1 MAHEKC
7 GPTTRTK
14 EMRHTMFEHF
24 TRENRHILSFAME
37 EAADLGHTQLGNDH
51 LILGMLCNARSPIF
65 TQLTAEGFTLDAA
78 RATVKEV
85 RGDADDSDAEDA
97 DASQVD
103 EDREALKSVGIDLDK
118 VANAIKNA
126 FGTDITDGWSKRG
139 PERRGRG
146 ERGER
151 GGPERGERGDFG
163 PRGHRGHGHGHG
175 RGGPEFGGREF
186 GGRGRGPG
194 GFGPGGFEPG
204 EGPWEQGRGRRG
216 PRGRGGPFGR
226 PRFSVDAK
234 AALANAVQIA
244 REGDSDRL
252 TAEHLL
258 LGILK
263 TDDKRSRALIESV
276 TTPEKLRDA
285 LSATA

>member
-1 MAHEKC
+1 
-7 GPTTRTK
+7 
-14 EMRHTMFEHF
+14 MFEQF

-65 TQLTAEGFTLDAA
+65 SRLTAEGFTLDAA
-78 RATVKEV
+78 RETVKEV

-118 VANAIKNA
+118 VAAAIKNA
-126 FGTDITDGWSKRG
+126 FGTDITDGWSQRAS
-139 PERRGRG
+139 ERRGRG
-146 ERGER
+146 ERGV
-151 GGPERGERGDFG
+151 PERGEHG

-175 RGGPEFGGREF
+175 RGGPEFGAREF
-186 GGRGRGPG
+186 GGRGRVPG
-194 GFGPGGFEPG
+194 GFGPGGFGPG
-204 EGPWEQGRGRRG
+204 EGPWETGRGRRG

-244 REGDSDRL
+244 RESDSDRL
-252 TAEHLL
+252 TAEHVL

>member
-1 MAHEKC
+1 
-7 GPTTRTK
+7 
-14 EMRHTMFEHF
+14 MFEQF

-65 TQLTAEGFTLDAA
+65 SRLTAEGFTLDAA
-78 RATVKEV
+78 RETVREV
-85 RGDADDSDAEDA
+85 RADDTDAEDA

-118 VANAIKNA
+118 VATAVKNA

-146 ERGER
+146 ERGHGERGHR
-151 GGPERGERGDFG
+151 GGPERGEDFG
-163 PRGHRGHGHGHG
+163 PRGHRGHRHGH
-175 RGGPEFGGREF
+175 GGPEFGRPPFGAGEF
-186 GGRGRGPG
+186 
-194 GFGPGGFEPG
+194 G
-204 EGPWEQGRGRRG
+204 EGPWEHGRGRRG

-244 REGDSDRL
+244 RENGSDRL
-252 TAEHLL
+252 TAEHVL

-276 TTPEKLRDA
+276 TTSEKLRDA

>member
-1 MAHEKC
+1 
-7 GPTTRTK
+7 
-14 EMRHTMFEHF
+14 MFEHF
-24 TRENRHILSFAME
+24 TRDNRHILSFAME

-65 TQLTAEGFTLDAA
+65 DRLTAEGFTLTAA
-78 RATVKEV
+78 RETVREV
-85 RGDADDSDAEDA
+85 RGDGDDADPEDA

-118 VANAIKNA
+118 VATAIKNT

-139 PERRGRG
+139 SERRGRG
-146 ERGER
+146 ERSHGERGHGERGHR
-151 GGPERGERGDFG
+151 GGPERGGDFG
-163 PRGHRGHGHGHG
+163 PRGHRGHRHGHG
-175 RGGPEFGGREF
+175 GPDFGGPGFGGPGFGGR
-186 GGRGRGPG
+186 
-194 GFGPGGFEPG
+194 GGFEPG
-204 EGPWEQGRGRRG
+204 EGPWENGRGRRG

-244 REGDSDRL
+244 KEAGSDRL
-252 TAEHLL
+252 TAEHVL

-276 TTPEKLRDA
+276 TTSEKLRDA

>member
-1 MAHEKC
+1 
-7 GPTTRTK
+7 
-14 EMRHTMFEHF
+14 MFEQF

-65 TQLTAEGFTLDAA
+65 DRLTAEGFTLTAA
-78 RATVKEV
+78 RETVRAV
-85 RGDADDSDAEDA
+85 RGDAEDTDAEDA
-97 DASQVD
+97 DSSQVD

-118 VANAIKNA
+118 VATAIKNT

-139 PERRGRG
+139 SERRGRG
-146 ERGER
+146 DRGHGER
-151 GGPERGERGDFG
+151 GHRGGPDRGEDSG
-163 PRGHRGHGHGHG
+163 PRGHRGHRHGHG
-175 RGGPEFGGREF
+175 GPGFGNPEFGGPGF
-186 GGRGRGPG
+186 GGSPFGGPDFGDRRGGR
-194 GFGPGGFEPG
+194 GGFEPG
-204 EGPWEQGRGRRG
+204 DGPWEHGRGRRG

-244 REGDSDRL
+244 RETGSDRL
-252 TAEHLL
+252 TAEHVL

-276 TTPEKLRDA
+276 TTPDTLRDA

>member
-1 MAHEKC
+1 
-7 GPTTRTK
+7 
-14 EMRHTMFEHF
+14 MFEQF

-65 TQLTAEGFTLDAA
+65 SRLTAEGFTLDAA
-78 RATVKEV
+78 RETVRQV
-85 RGDADDSDAEDA
+85 RAGDTDVEDA

-118 VANAIKNA
+118 VATAIKNA

-139 PERRGRG
+139 SERRGRG
-146 ERGER
+146 ERGHGERGHGERGQR
-151 GGPERGERGDFG
+151 GGPERGEDFG
-163 PRGHRGHGHGHG
+163 PRGHRGHRHGHG
-175 RGGPEFGGREF
+175 GPDLGGPGFGGR
-186 GGRGRGPG
+186 
-194 GFGPGGFEPG
+194 GGFEPG
-204 EGPWEQGRGRRG
+204 EGPWENGRGRRG

-244 REGDSDRL
+244 RENGSDRL
-252 TAEHLL
+252 TAEHVL

-276 TTPEKLRDA
+276 TTSDTLRDA

>member
-1 MAHEKC
+1 
-7 GPTTRTK
+7 
-14 EMRHTMFEHF
+14 MFEHF
-24 TRENRHILSFAME
+24 TRDNRHILSFAME

-65 TQLTAEGFTLDAA
+65 DRLTAEGFTLTAA
-78 RATVKEV
+78 RETVREI
-85 RGDADDSDAEDA
+85 RGDGDDADPEDA

-118 VANAIKNA
+118 VATAIKNT

-139 PERRGRG
+139 SERRGRG
-146 ERGER
+146 ERGHGERGHR
-151 GGPERGERGDFG
+151 GGPERGGDCG
-163 PRGHRGHGHGHG
+163 PRGHRGHRHGHG
-175 RGGPEFGGREF
+175 GPDFDG
-186 GGRGRGPG
+186 
-194 GFGPGGFEPG
+194 PG
-204 EGPWEQGRGRRG
+204 EGPWENGRGRRG

-244 REGDSDRL
+244 KEGGSDRL
-252 TAEHLL
+252 TADHVL

-263 TDDKRSRALIESV
+263 TDDKRSRAPVSYTHLTLPTNREV
-276 TTPEKLRDA
+276 
-285 LSATA
+285 